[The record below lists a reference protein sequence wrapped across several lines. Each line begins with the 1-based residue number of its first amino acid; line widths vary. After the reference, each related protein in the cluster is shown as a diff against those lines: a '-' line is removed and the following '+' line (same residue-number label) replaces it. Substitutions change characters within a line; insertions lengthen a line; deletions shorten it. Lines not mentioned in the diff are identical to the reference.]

1 VTARIA
7 GILTCVFV
15 ALLPLGWPSL
25 PWNMQPGDLLFPV
38 VVVALLASRPAIPR
52 HALDLFVVIYLAGS
66 ALSIPG
72 SIAPRD
78 SALAL
83 VKELYLAGVYFVLKT
98 VVPTVGGLRLC
109 RWLCGAAGV
118 LAACSLVAAIVF
130 YASGYVWY
138 AVGNPMPLPYIGQV
152 FRTNGTLQAPEFFGN
167 VLTFVAPL
175 AAMLAVGAEV
185 SATWLVVLVVLA
197 LAEVLTFSKSLGG
210 AAVALTVFF
219 WPRWRSQ
226 PLLRAAA
233 AGAAV
238 ALVIGFNATA
248 IVTVRRV
255 DVQFSKD
262 SRIPPPDSLYG
273 RQDDPAGADRI
284 DLGVSY
290 NPMSYYLVK
299 KVAWQAFLD
308 HPWTGIGLSTFAIE
322 AERAYQSGRLHQ
334 AYRRVQAHSLPFGRL
349 AETGLVGA
357 ITLAAF
363 LVVLWRSMLQT
374 ARLPGV
380 DGRLGW
386 ALFAGVAGLLVNS
399 INVDAMHFRFLWF
412 AVGLTAGIGAANL
425 VRESR

>member
-1 VTARIA
+1 VSARLA

-15 ALLPLGWPSL
+15 ALLPLGWPVL
-25 PWNMQPGDLLFPV
+25 PWNMQPGDLIFPV
-38 VVVALLASRPAIPR
+38 VVLALLVSRPSIPR
-52 HALDLFVVIYLAGS
+52 HALDAFVAFYLVGS

-72 SIAPRD
+72 SIAPRE

-83 VKELYLAGVYFVLKT
+83 VKELYLAAVYLVLKAA
-98 VVPTVGGLRLC
+98 VPHVGARRLC
-109 RWLCGAAGV
+109 RWLCGGAGV
-118 LAACSLVAAIVF
+118 LAACSLVGAAVF
-130 YASGYVWY
+130 YASGRVWPV
-138 AVGNPMPLPYIGQV
+138 VGSPMPLPYVGEV

-167 VLTFVAPL
+167 VLTFVIPL
-175 AAMLAVGAEV
+175 AAMLVLDAE
-185 SATWLVVLVVLA
+185 SQPAWLVVLGMLTI
-197 LAEVLTFSKSLGG
+197 AEVLTFSKSLGG
-210 AAVALTVFF
+210 TAVALTVFF
-219 WPRWRSQ
+219 WPRWRST
-226 PLLRAAA
+226 PLRAAA
-233 AGAAV
+233 AALAV
-238 ALVIGFNATA
+238 ALVIAFNAAA

-262 SRIPPPDSLYG
+262 NRVPPPDSLYG

-363 LVVLWRSMLQT
+363 LVVLWRSMLRT

-380 DGRLGW
+380 DGRVGW

-399 INVDAMHFRFLWF
+399 VNVDVMHFRFLWF
-412 AVGLTAGIGAANL
+412 AVGLTAGVGATNEA
-425 VRESR
+425 RASR